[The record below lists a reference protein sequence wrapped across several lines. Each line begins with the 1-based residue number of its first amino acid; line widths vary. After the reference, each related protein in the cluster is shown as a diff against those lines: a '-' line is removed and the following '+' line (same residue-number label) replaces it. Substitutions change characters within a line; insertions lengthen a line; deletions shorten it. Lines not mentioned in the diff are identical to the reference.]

1 MEGSHGRLTLSTYL
15 QPTKKGETSETH
27 GTELLMGPQPHFVG
41 PRPRNIIRYFMLKN
55 GHYCEFGYTSV
66 CGHLNRIRESHTSL
80 ISTAIAGQLDIG
92 SYSSEAP

>member
-1 MEGSHGRLTLSTYL
+1 
-15 QPTKKGETSETH
+15 
-27 GTELLMGPQPHFVG
+27 
-41 PRPRNIIRYFMLKN
+41 MLKN